1 MGNELDFN
9 QKLGLRLQKCREKK
23 GVTQQDIANATGLSR
38 NHISALER
46 GVYKMNV
53 STLVKYC
60 ELLDMTPN
68 ELLKIGNHE
77 HIIADLENVLL
88 KLDGEEQYK
97 IAKCIELIKDL

>member
-1 MGNELDFN
+1 MGNGLDFN

-23 GVTQQDIANATGLSR
+23 GITQQDIANATGLSR

-46 GVYKMNV
+46 GIYKMNV

-68 ELLKIGNHE
+68 ELLKIGTHDK
-77 HIIADLENVLL
+77 IIPELESALL
-88 KLDGEEQYK
+88 KLDGEEQSK
-97 IAKCIELIKDL
+97 IAKCLTIIKE